1 MTEFESGN
9 SPQQEDLGIGLK
21 IVSIC
26 VPIVGAILYFVW
38 KQDHP
43 KKSKQ
48 ACNFALIGLGVNIVL
63 SIIYTVFMGAMF
75 AGSGQY

>member
-1 MTEFESGN
+1 MDEFGN
-9 SPQQEDLGIGLK
+9 NQSEQEDLGIGLK

-26 VPIVGAILYFVW
+26 IPIVGAVLYFVW

-63 SIIYTVFMGAMF
+63 SILWTVFGLMAAGA
-75 AGSGQY
+75 SNY